1 MKKGTVKRTATK
13 RRWTAAR
20 EKGAAARERG
30 KSGDV
35 AGLKRIPVMR
45 V

>member
-1 MKKGTVKRTATK
+1 MKRTATK

-20 EKGAAARERG
+20 EKGAASRERG